1 MLIFI
6 IQNCDWKKHEE
17 DGLGLAAFLEEKN
30 LEMSDGSNSSM
41 DKDLKLEFLFFQIL
55 WLSWFYR
62 DDSSESKLRIS
73 RFVDWSSVSRAVVWH
88 VKGKYFSILKSDALQ
103 NQFAD
108 QCTPC
113 TLHWIKSSIYMN
125 GKVLLFTF

>member
-41 DKDLKLEFLFFQIL
+41 DKDLKLEFLFFSDFVIIVV
-55 WLSWFYR
+55 LS
-62 DDSSESKLRIS
+62 
-73 RFVDWSSVSRAVVWH
+73 
-88 VKGKYFSILKSDALQ
+88 
-103 NQFAD
+103 
-108 QCTPC
+108 
-113 TLHWIKSSIYMN
+113 
-125 GKVLLFTF
+125 